1 MTVKKCLVA
10 IALGLIGISNPFSD
24 LSAANIPHPTPPASS
39 KPYRLL
45 AILPALPADVQL
57 NPRPVPELNPELI
70 GALLLGFVGWNERK
84 RLLALVG

>member
-1 MTVKKCLVA
+1 MTVKKCLVT
-10 IALGLIGISNPFSD
+10 IALGLIAISNPVFD
-24 LSAANIPHPTPPASS
+24 LSAANIPHTTPAASS

-84 RLLALVG
+84 RLLALVR

>member
-24 LSAANIPHPTPPASS
+24 LSAANIPHPTPPAVS

-45 AILPALPADVQL
+45 ILPAPPADVQL
-57 NPRPVPELNPELI
+57 NARPVPELNPELI

>member
-10 IALGLIGISNPFSD
+10 IALGLIGICNPFSD
-24 LSAANIPHPTPPASS
+24 LSAANIPHPTPPALS

-57 NPRPVPELNPELI
+57 HPRPVGELNPELI

-84 RLLALVG
+84 RLLALMG